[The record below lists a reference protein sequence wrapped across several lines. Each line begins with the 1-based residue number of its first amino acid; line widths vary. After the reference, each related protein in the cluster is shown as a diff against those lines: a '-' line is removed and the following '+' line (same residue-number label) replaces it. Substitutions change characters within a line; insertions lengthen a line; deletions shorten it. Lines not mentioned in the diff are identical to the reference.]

1 MKTLTV
7 KNLEGQL
14 APETLKKI
22 ADWQWPTNPIQFK
35 ELDFKYKK
43 EQGFSHVDGQMQWS
57 GGELIYTFAQRQER
71 MNVPVLSRQLSH
83 ENGSCCWMYATI
95 VINVC

>member
-1 MKTLTV
+1 MDLLLLRLGANIDLHSGNTQFSGVMGYGLNKTLTV

-43 EQGFSHVDGQMQWS
+43 SKALAM
-57 GGELIYTFAQRQER
+57 
-71 MNVPVLSRQLSH
+71 
-83 ENGSCCWMYATI
+83 
-95 VINVC
+95 